1 MKINESKLK
10 EIISEEMAALEDKK
24 YFDYHDN
31 EGGMAK
37 SQLYRIA
44 KYAMELH
51 DALEENTEL
60 ESWVQSKITKAA
72 DYMGTVKHHL
82 EYEMGVEIHSIDSHE
97 EKPSGC
103 GDAVPLEPSANPMMV
118 IDDTEEFEIDDEDA
132 YLMES

>member
-1 MKINESKLK
+1 MKINESRIK
-10 EIISEEMAALEDKK
+10 EIIAEEMAALEDKK

-51 DALEENTEL
+51 DALEESTEL
-60 ESWVQSKITKAA
+60 EAWVQSKITKAA
-72 DYMGTVKHHL
+72 DYMSTVKHHL
-82 EYEMGVEIHSIDSHE
+82 QYEMGYEIHDMDEESEEPLIVVDS
-97 EKPSGC
+97 
-103 GDAVPLEPSANPMMV
+103 
-118 IDDTEEFEIDDEDA
+118 EEFEVDDEDA

>member
-1 MKINESKLK
+1 MKINETRLK
-10 EIISEEMAALEDKK
+10 EIIAEEMAALEDKK

-60 ESWVQSKITKAA
+60 EAWVQSKITKAA

-82 EYEMGVEIHSIDSHE
+82 EYEMGIEMHSVDGHDTNTG
-97 EKPSGC
+97 GC
-103 GDAVPLEPSANPMMV
+103 GDAVPIDVNSSPMMT
-118 IDDTEEFEIDDEDA
+118 IDDSEDFEIDDEDA

>member
-1 MKINESKLK
+1 MKINESRLK

-24 YFDYHDN
+24 YFDYHDD

-60 ESWVQSKITKAA
+60 EAWVQSKITKAA

-82 EYEMGVEIHSIDSHE
+82 EYEMGMQMHSVDGHDE
-97 EKPSGC
+97 NTGGC
-103 GDAVPLEPSANPMMV
+103 GNAVPLEPVPGPMIA
-118 IDDTEEFEIDDEDA
+118 IDDSEEFEIDDEDA